1 MGQEEHRRA
10 SSGNGQPAR
19 RKRSAAQKGAVAEP
33 FPYRYKPQRALT
45 IEVREG
51 FGGAVVLMPS
61 NLNSEGKL
69 DHRIELF
76 VSADAGSA
84 RFTPAGLGMMVI
96 NVPFGFE
103 LSSEALTPI
112 MQATYESRGG
122 RPPGPGIVKGH

>member
-19 RKRSAAQKGAVAEP
+19 RKRSAAPKGVVAEP
-33 FPYRYKPQRALT
+33 FPYRYKPQRAVT
-45 IEVREG
+45 IEVRAG
-51 FGGAVVLMPS
+51 FGGAVVLMP
-61 NLNSEGKL
+61 LGLSEGGKL
-69 DHRIELF
+69 DYRIELF

-84 RFTPAGLGMMVI
+84 RFTPTGLGMMVI
-96 NVPFGFE
+96 NVPSGFA

-122 RPPGPGIVKGH
+122 RPPPPGVVGGH